1 MKLFKKGAEANLY
14 RESWYGRE
22 VVIKIRSPKSYRH
35 PSLDQRLRVSRTLHE
50 AENIHEAKR
59 ASVPTPIIY
68 FVDIDNASL
77 VMEYLEGAGVKEILD
92 GLNSKDRDQLCQR
105 IGSEIGQLHKAS
117 LIHGDLT
124 TSNMIYADEEKVF
137 LIDFGLSFHSI
148 SEEDKGVDLHL
159 MSRALNSTHYRHAH
173 ESMRSILTGYK
184 KTVGAEATSRVL
196 DKVREIAYRGRY
208 FSERS

>member
-1 MKLFKKGAEANLY
+1 MKLFKKGAEADLY
-14 RESWYGRE
+14 RENWYGRE
-22 VVIKIRSPKSYRH
+22 VIIKIRSPKSYRH

-50 AENIHEAKR
+50 AENIHEAKK

-68 FVDIDNASL
+68 LVDIGNASL
-77 VMEYLEGAGVKEILD
+77 VMEYLKGARVKEILD
-92 GLNSKDRDQLCQR
+92 ELNSKDRDQLCQK

-159 MSRALNSTHYRHAH
+159 MSRALNSTHYRHAN
-173 ESMRSILTGYK
+173 ESMRSILTGYR
-184 KTVGAEATSRVL
+184 KTVGAEATSKVL
-196 DKVREIAYRGRY
+196 VKVREIAYRGRY
-208 FSERS
+208 FSERT